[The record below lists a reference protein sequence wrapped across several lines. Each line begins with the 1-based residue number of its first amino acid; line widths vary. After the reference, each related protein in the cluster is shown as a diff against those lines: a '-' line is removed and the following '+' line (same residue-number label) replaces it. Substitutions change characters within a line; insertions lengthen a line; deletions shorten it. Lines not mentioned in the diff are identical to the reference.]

1 MAFVIRS
8 ERFKQNEEDEFLGP
22 GTYDL
27 IKEPSPKIINTDIEV
42 PFFSNSPRNPQYIN
56 KDNLLSPAP
65 GYYEKDNKA
74 FFHENIKLKREH
86 SADLK
91 KFLAYDSFNLNSLNK
106 YNYSGNNP
114 GPGSYN
120 IPNSFGIIP
129 KYLLNRKGSMNN
141 INRVNSA
148 FIDRRVVSIPNKDLE
163 YGYEIDHNGEII
175 HSKNPFNLSPKNNK
189 KIHSKSGKYR
199 GNLITSAK
207 KNYSKR
213 IEAYSDNEDYNN
225 SSIENSILKNKNS
238 NSQSKIFNPKS
249 HLYKAQKKRNKINED
264 DLLNS
269 DLSLPEKIEI
279 ILNSPD
285 FQNSPGPGYYLSIDY
300 EPENNN
306 YMKRKNVQSFG
317 NLAERFPEKKQ
328 SKKDINYSFNE
339 NNTDDDQN
347 LKENKEKLFDR
358 KKIDKLGIAR
368 DKKHEKEFIKR
379 KKENFYDYVGPG
391 RYDVNNNNY
400 LQKSWNKNYAQFGSF
415 AKRFDYKIKDE
426 IPGPG
431 NYEIRNPIQVEKKNL
446 YFKKPQ
452 NIFHSNSESNEFSPI
467 APMFKNK
474 KKKERRDILINSVE
488 YMFKNNKNKY
498 KIRPFNPL
506 NLERERIIKE
516 KYLERKNKEKEK
528 QSYIGPGAYK
538 IEYSDF
544 ERNKGLKFSKVPRLE
559 SPNINDNNVGPGDYY
574 NDHYEDWVKPTYNV
588 LFV

>member
-1 MAFVIRS
+1 
-8 ERFKQNEEDEFLGP
+8 
-22 GTYDL
+22 
-27 IKEPSPKIINTDIEV
+27 
-42 PFFSNSPRNPQYIN
+42 
-56 KDNLLSPAP
+56 
-65 GYYEKDNKA
+65 
-74 FFHENIKLKREH
+74 
-86 SADLK
+86 
-91 KFLAYDSFNLNSLNK
+91 
-106 YNYSGNNP
+106 
-114 GPGSYN
+114 
-120 IPNSFGIIP
+120 
-129 KYLLNRKGSMNN
+129 
-141 INRVNSA
+141 
-148 FIDRRVVSIPNKDLE
+148 
-163 YGYEIDHNGEII
+163 
-175 HSKNPFNLSPKNNK
+175 
-189 KIHSKSGKYR
+189 
-199 GNLITSAK
+199 
-207 KNYSKR
+207 
-213 IEAYSDNEDYNN
+213 
-225 SSIENSILKNKNS
+225 
-238 NSQSKIFNPKS
+238 
-249 HLYKAQKKRNKINED
+249 
-264 DLLNS
+264 
-269 DLSLPEKIEI
+269 
-279 ILNSPD
+279 
-285 FQNSPGPGYYLSIDY
+285 
-300 EPENNN
+300 
-306 YMKRKNVQSFG
+306 MKRKNVQSFG

-431 NYEIRNPIQVEKKNL
+431 NYEIRNPTQVEKKNL

-467 APMFKNK
+467 EPMFKNK